1 MISLARRHLGIVA
14 VVAGGLTALGVMQ
27 MALHADSTRTPPP
40 LLGESVL
47 DFESQPLGPVGE
59 RVSDLSE
66 TQDLPFSV
74 ILPKEDSSGGVQA
87 VWMRRDDNPGMAVRY
102 ESGVTILERV
112 AEDIDFPTDDYYKQL
127 VVGVPGGS
135 VTTINRAPAMV
146 IQSTEQ
152 LGNPSSVDVI
162 LQGVHISIIGNVG
175 QDSEELIELASTFG
189 ASGAGKPLDP
199 K

>member
-1 MISLARRHLGIVA
+1 
-14 VVAGGLTALGVMQ
+14 
-27 MALHADSTRTPPP
+27 
-40 LLGESVL
+40 
-47 DFESQPLGPVGE
+47 
-59 RVSDLSE
+59 
-66 TQDLPFSV
+66 
-74 ILPKEDSSGGVQA
+74 
-87 VWMRRDDNPGMAVRY
+87 MRRDDNPGMAVRY